1 MAKHKFS
8 DENQPDEGSRK
19 PRGKG
24 GRTKI
29 LEALK
34 RAGKDEDGF
43 YDLLVSRSFDPE
55 DSFSF
60 KELLAR
66 LAPLKKSVMPSVEFE
81 FNKAGT
87 PAEQVA
93 QILDAISEG
102 FVPPDVGNMI
112 ISSVKNAVEIEAN
125 TDLKH
130 RIEALE
136 NMING

>member
-1 MAKHKFS
+1 MTQFS
-8 DENQPDEGSRK
+8 TDHQPAT
-19 PRGKG
+19 RGKSTRG
-24 GRTKI
+24 KI
-29 LEALK
+29 LEAFETE
-34 RAGKDEDGF
+34 GKTEEGF
-43 YDLLVSRSFDPE
+43 YCLLVQKA
-55 DSFSF
+55 FSPDDAFAF
-60 KELLAR
+60 KELLGR

-102 FVPPDVGNMI
+102 SVPPDVGNMI

-125 TDLKH
+125 TDLKA

-136 NMING
+136 NLLNG